1 MEENYYQNSSNVAR
15 TSSNGLCNITHAG
28 LFARFVAVIVDLAIM
43 SFVFFGL
50 LIFVQKVIVPAAPY
64 AKRYEEQYY
73 QYNVESGLFDYDQEK
88 GGVKQK
94 TFENYKGYEDMFYSY
109 YTDYLVNKAPEESR
123 VNYNGKENY
132 WFNVHILG
140 QPDDLNLYEND
151 VKKLNDLIKTVGLEL
166 YTYKLDADNKPIYD
180 EVAIPRCLNNE
191 TTGVISNENQQKLTS
206 YFYIPDADNKENK
219 ETIYHIATIS
229 VGNLKHVS
237 RAYDNWWNHYYN
249 LPIIFCFSFSMLV
262 FFFAI
267 PMIFK
272 NGETLGK
279 LIFHLCLVNKLGY
292 RYNRLQLIPRFLFM
306 MVIIIALYLFLGAN
320 IWFLGIVTFLALVS
334 YGLAIFTKDHKAIH
348 DYIAGTIV
356 VDKVHSEIFENATQE
371 DRIKKEINSV
381 QSVIHDVEMPKD
393 DSVLYVNENF
403 NKKKDDKEG

>member
-1 MEENYYQNSSNVAR
+1 
-15 TSSNGLCNITHAG
+15 
-28 LFARFVAVIVDLAIM
+28 
-43 SFVFFGL
+43 
-50 LIFVQKVIVPAAPY
+50 
-64 AKRYEEQYY
+64 
-73 QYNVESGLFDYDQEK
+73 
-88 GGVKQK
+88 
-94 TFENYKGYEDMFYSY
+94 
-109 YTDYLVNKAPEESR
+109 
-123 VNYNGKENY
+123 
-132 WFNVHILG
+132 
-140 QPDDLNLYEND
+140 
-151 VKKLNDLIKTVGLEL
+151 
-166 YTYKLDADNKPIYD
+166 
-180 EVAIPRCLNNE
+180 
-191 TTGVISNENQQKLTS
+191 
-206 YFYIPDADNKENK
+206 
-219 ETIYHIATIS
+219 
-229 VGNLKHVS
+229 
-237 RAYDNWWNHYYN
+237 
-249 LPIIFCFSFSMLV
+249 MLV